1 VAYAA
6 PVQYTI
12 RRSTRARRVR
22 VSVDARDGVQV
33 VLPARARE
41 REAELAV
48 VQLRPWIERRL
59 AEVTAARER
68 LALPDDHVPYLG
80 GALALAP
87 EPGRVRVHRRGDVLH
102 VPESEPRPALER
114 WYRRAA
120 RAEIAP
126 RLDAAVA
133 ALDRAYTKLTIREQR
148 TRWGSCST
156 TGAMSFNW
164 RLVLAP
170 GDVLDYVIWHEACH
184 LVVMD
189 HSRDFWSLLEHHR
202 PGYREPQR
210 WLRANGTALVLP
222 GQAQSTRRRAS

>member
-1 VAYAA
+1 
-6 PVQYTI
+6 VQYTI

-22 VSVDARDGVQV
+22 VAVDPNAGVQV
-33 VLPARARE
+33 TLPARARE
-41 REAELAV
+41 REAALAV
-48 VQLRPWIERRL
+48 AELRPWIERRL
-59 AEVTAARER
+59 AEVKAVRER
-68 LALPDDHVPYLG
+68 LAVPAGHVPYLG
-80 GALALAP
+80 APLALAP
-87 EPGRVRVHRRGDVLH
+87 EPGRVRAHRRGDVLH
-102 VPESEPRPALER
+102 VPAVEPGAAIER

-126 RLDAAVA
+126 RLDEAVG
-133 ALDRAYTKLTIREQR
+133 ALDRAYAKLTIRGQR

-170 GDVLDYVIWHEACH
+170 EDVLDYVIWHEACH

-189 HSRDFWSLLEHHR
+189 HSRRFWDLLGRHR
-202 PGYREPQR
+202 PDYRLAQR

-222 GQAQSTRRRAS
+222 